1 MISIL
6 RLRIIQISRYC
17 AAWRQSQMK
26 ARHNGFEIEKVP
38 VTMSVSRHPIFVF
51 MTLLLSTLHKT
62 TNNLTK
68 IPSLSPAVQ
77 KPALFLSQ
85 NTEEKTR
92 PSEIDIMDFYA
103 PLHPLEGEKM
113 ELSCGFK
120 VSENMRLQQIEWYRV
135 TDTHQVRSGQG
146 QAIFLCLF
154 SLFSWIVFVLPSLW
168 IRTGH
173 CV

>member
-92 PSEIDIMDFYA
+92 PSEIDIMDFYG
-103 PLHPLEGEKM
+103 PLHPLAGEKM

-120 VSENMRLQQIEWYRV
+120 GSEKMRLQQIEWYRV